1 MRDRRGNIRGG
12 LIAVALLFC
21 GGCGVERTL
30 QIESDPPGALVTL
43 NGNEVGRTPTRK
55 EFVWYG
61 TYDVQL
67 RREGYQTLSKGTRV
81 WAPWWQ
87 FPPFDFFAEL
97 VPLPLQDKHYAHYKL
112 RPVPE
117 CLDAPEQVVARAIQ
131 MRGRLHSSR
140 YTRRP
145 RDWAEDP
152 INPATLTER
161 VPERDV
167 SK

>member
-67 RREGYQTLSKGTRV
+67 RRRGTR
-81 WAPWWQ
+81 
-87 FPPFDFFAEL
+87 
-97 VPLPLQDKHYAHYKL
+97 
-112 RPVPE
+112 R
-117 CLDAPEQVVARAIQ
+117 
-131 MRGRLHSSR
+131 
-140 YTRRP
+140 
-145 RDWAEDP
+145 
-152 INPATLTER
+152 
-161 VPERDV
+161 
-167 SK
+167 

>member
-1 MRDRRGNIRGG
+1 MPPRGRAYTAAARRGAGDGARKEPMRDRRGNIRGG

-67 RREGYQTLSKGTRV
+67 RRRGTR
-81 WAPWWQ
+81 
-87 FPPFDFFAEL
+87 
-97 VPLPLQDKHYAHYKL
+97 
-112 RPVPE
+112 R
-117 CLDAPEQVVARAIQ
+117 
-131 MRGRLHSSR
+131 
-140 YTRRP
+140 
-145 RDWAEDP
+145 
-152 INPATLTER
+152 
-161 VPERDV
+161 
-167 SK
+167 